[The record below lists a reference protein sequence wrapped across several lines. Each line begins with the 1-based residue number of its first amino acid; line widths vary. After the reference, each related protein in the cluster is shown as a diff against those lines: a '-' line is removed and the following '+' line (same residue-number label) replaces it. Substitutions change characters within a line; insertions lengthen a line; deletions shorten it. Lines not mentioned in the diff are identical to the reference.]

1 MVQPITIVH
10 NTSTKGQQ
18 SFFSFLAPFCQG
30 QPANSDLILHVEPN
44 PYSLQKKHGVAQL
57 IVWSASKP
65 TIDKRNGYISAK
77 PKTACKRS
85 MFHTRLV

>member
-30 QPANSDLILHVEPN
+30 QPANSDLILHAEPN
-44 PYSLQKKHGVAQL
+44 PSSLQKK
-57 IVWSASKP
+57 
-65 TIDKRNGYISAK
+65 T
-77 PKTACKRS
+77 
-85 MFHTRLV
+85 